1 MYDNFGGS
9 SRYHQYRAMIKQ
21 IWNDELLMDADE
33 LSEKVYK
40 SYCDGKLSAQQ
51 YDSLCDLICDV

>member
-9 SRYHQYRAMIKQ
+9 SRYHFYRGMIKQ
-21 IWNDELLMDADE
+21 IWNDELVMDVDE

-40 SYCDGKLSAQQ
+40 SYCDGELSAQQ
-51 YDSLCDLICDV
+51 YDSLCDLICDL